1 MCETFNMTSSDFGFD
16 SFDSANVPKVVNE
29 CFEIRR
35 KFRNLK
41 MPKELIKKYHMKF
54 AEDYENLF
62 EMVTSAH
69 CDDVILNKLLKLR
82 MGIHQEKF
90 SAHDASVGV
99 GELLVETYVKP
110 AMQEKKEN
118 ENKE

>member
-1 MCETFNMTSSDFGFD
+1 MCETFNMTSQDFGFD
-16 SFDSANVPKVVNE
+16 TANAPSVVQE
-29 CFEIRR
+29 TFEIRR

-62 EMVTSAH
+62 NMITSPH

-82 MGIHQEKF
+82 MGMHQQKF
-90 SAHDASVGV
+90 DQNEASIGV
-99 GELLVETYVKP
+99 GELLVDTYVKP
-110 AMQEKKEN
+110 VMEKKEN

>member
-1 MCETFNMTSSDFGFD
+1 MTSQDFGFE
-16 SFDSANVPKVVNE
+16 SVNAPEVVTE
-29 CFEIRR
+29 CYEIRR
-35 KFRNLK
+35 KFRDLK
-41 MPKELIKKYHMKF
+41 MNRELIKKYHQKF

-62 EMVTSAH
+62 NMVTSAH

-82 MGIHQEKF
+82 MGMHQEKF

>member
-1 MCETFNMTSSDFGFD
+1 MTSSDFGFD
-16 SFDSANVPKVVNE
+16 SANTPEVVTE
-29 CFEIRR
+29 CYEIRR
-35 KFRNLK
+35 KFRDLK
-41 MPKELIKKYHMKF
+41 MNRELIKKYHQKF

-62 EMVTSAH
+62 DMVTSAH

-90 SAHDASVGV
+90 DQNEASIGV

-110 AMQEKKEN
+110 AMEKKEN
-118 ENKE
+118 ENKD

>member
-1 MCETFNMTSSDFGFD
+1 MTSSDFGFD
-16 SFDSANVPKVVNE
+16 TANAPEVVTE
-29 CFEIRR
+29 CYEIRR
-35 KFRNLK
+35 KFRDLK
-41 MPKELIKKYHMKF
+41 MNRELIKKYHMKF

-62 EMVTSAH
+62 QMVTSTH

-82 MGIHQEKF
+82 MGMHQEKF

-110 AMQEKKEN
+110 VMEKKEN